1 MGARYVHYGHP
12 LEFGT
17 FITPRSNAPDAVV
30 DLAVRSEALGYDL
43 VTFQDHPYMPDN
55 LDAWTLLAWVAG
67 RTERIRLAANVL
79 NVPLREPAVLAR
91 SAASLD
97 LLSGG
102 RLELGLGA
110 GGFPHAIEAMGAE
123 RRSPAEAVDALGEAI
138 DVVRAMLGGTG
149 NAVRY
154 RGEHYTLNGAQG
166 GPVPAHEIPIW
177 VGATKPR
184 MLRLIGQRADGWL
197 PTLDRT
203 EPGGLREGNRI
214 IDEAA
219 REAGRDPREIRRLVN
234 IAGAFSDER
243 SGFLDGPAETWVED
257 LLPLVVEDG
266 VGTFILM
273 TDDGATMTRFAEE
286 VFPALREAAE
296 RALPGELGG
305 RPPRRAEVRS
315 QRRGG
320 IDYDAIPES
329 LAGTAVEPGDV
340 AYPTVRSTY
349 MRGGSPGLVLRP
361 ATTAQVAE
369 ALAYARRSPDVP
381 LSIRSGGHG
390 ISGRSTNDGGIVIDL
405 GRMNAIEVLD
415 EATRRVRIEP
425 GARWAEV
432 ATALLPHGWALS
444 SGDYGG
450 VGVGGLAT
458 AGGIGW
464 LARKHGL
471 TIDHLRAVEMVLA
484 DGSAVRASDDEN
496 PDLFWAVRGAGA
508 NFGIV
513 TSFEFE
519 VDEVGNLGFAQLV
532 FDATDTAG
540 VLERWGAAIEASPRD
555 VTGEIILGAP
565 RPGQPTVA
573 QTMTVVDSDDPDTIV
588 SRLQPIAD
596 IAPLLDQQVVI
607 IPYAGLMANA
617 AQGYHSGQGEP
628 VGHSGLVKHITP
640 AVAADAARLIGSG
653 GAYFFQ
659 IRSVGGAVADVPPDA
674 TAYANRSAN
683 FQVDAFGSRRRLDPM
698 WEALREHF
706 EGMYLSFETDR
717 SIERLHDA
725 FPPPTLRRLRE
736 LKARYD
742 PENVFRDNFNIAPK
756 AMAGTGPALREAG
769 TAR

>member
-1 MGARYVHYGHP
+1 MGAHYVNYGHS

-17 FITPRSNAPDAVV
+17 FITPRSDAPAAVV

-79 NVPLREPAVLAR
+79 NLPLRDPAVLAR

-110 GGFPHAIEAMGAE
+110 GGFPHPIEAMGGE
-123 RRSPAEAVDALGEAI
+123 RRSPGEAVEALGEAI
-138 DVVRAMLGGTG
+138 DVIRQMLGGAG
-149 NAVRY
+149 DAVRY

-184 MLRLIGQRADGWL
+184 MLRLIGRVADGWL
-197 PTLDRT
+197 PTLDRM
-203 EPGGLREGNRI
+203 ESGGLRDGNRI
-214 IDEAA
+214 IDAAA

-234 IAGAFSDER
+234 ISGTFSDTR
-243 SGFLDGPAETWVED
+243 GGFLDGPPETWVED

-273 TDDGATMTRFAEE
+273 TDDDATMTRFAEE
-286 VFPALREAAE
+286 VIPALRDATD
-296 RALPGELGG
+296 RALPGELRGQ
-305 RPPRRAEVRS
+305 PPRRADVRAK
-315 QRRGG
+315 RREG

-329 LAGTAVEPGDV
+329 LAGDAVEPGDV
-340 AYPTVRSTY
+340 AYSTVRSTY
-349 MRGGSPGLVLRP
+349 MRGGAPGLVLRP
-361 ATTAQVAE
+361 GSTLEVVE
-369 ALAYARRSPDVP
+369 ALAFARRNPDVP
-381 LSIRSGGHG
+381 MSVRSGGHG

-405 GRMNAIEVLD
+405 GRMNAIDVLD

-425 GARWAEV
+425 GARWADV
-432 ATALLPHGWALS
+432 ATALAPHGWALS

-458 AGGIGW
+458 AGGVGW
-464 LARKHGL
+464 LARKHAL
-471 TIDHLRAVEMVLA
+471 TIDHLREVEMVLA
-484 DGSAVRASDDEN
+484 DGSVVRASDAEN
-496 PDLFWAVRGAGA
+496 VDLFWAVRGAGA

-519 VDEVGNLGFAQLV
+519 VDTVGNIGFAQLV
-532 FDATDTAG
+532 HDAGDTAG
-540 VLERWGAAIEASPRD
+540 VLERWGSAIEASSRD
-555 VTGEIILGAP
+555 VSGEIILGAP

-573 QTMTVVDSDDPDTIV
+573 QTMTVVDSDDPESIIGA
-588 SRLQPIAD
+588 LQPIANV
-596 IAPLLDQQVVI
+596 APLLDQQVMI

-617 AQGYHSGQGEP
+617 AQGYHQGQGEP
-628 VGHSGLVKHITP
+628 VGHSGLLHHITP
-640 AVAADAARLIGSG
+640 AFAADATRLIQSG

-659 IRSVGGAVADVPPDA
+659 IRTVGGAVADVDPDA
-674 TAYANRSAN
+674 TAYANRAAN
-683 FQVDAFGSRRRLDPM
+683 FQVDAFGSRRRLDPL
-698 WEALREHF
+698 WEDLRQHF
-706 EGMYLSFETDR
+706 DGMYLSFETDR
-717 SIERLHDA
+717 SVERLHDA
-725 FPPPTLRRLRE
+725 FPPSTLRRLRE
-736 LKARYD
+736 LKGRYD
-742 PENVFRDNFNIAPK
+742 PDNVFRDNFNIAPK
-756 AMAGTGPALREAG
+756 SLAGTR
-769 TAR
+769 

>member
-1 MGARYVHYGHP
+1 MNYGHS

-17 FITPRSNAPDAVV
+17 FITPRSDAPGDVV

-67 RTERIRLAANVL
+67 RTGRIRLAANVL
-79 NVPLREPAVLAR
+79 NLPLRDPAVLAR

-110 GGFPHAIEAMGAE
+110 GGFPHAIAAMGGE
-123 RRSPAEAVDALGEAI
+123 RRSPGEAVDALGEAI
-138 DVVRAMLGGTG
+138 EIIRAMLGGG
-149 NAVRY
+149 GGAIRH
-154 RGEHYTLNGAQG
+154 RGEHYTVNGAQG

-184 MLRLIGQRADGWL
+184 MLRLVGRQADGWL
-197 PTLDRT
+197 PTLDRM

-214 IDEAA
+214 IDAA
-219 REAGRDPREIRRLVN
+219 AIEAGRDPREIRRLVN
-234 IAGAFSDER
+234 IARTFTDIR
-243 SGFLDGPAETWVED
+243 KGFLNGPPEAWVED

-273 TDDGATMTRFAEE
+273 TDDDATMTRFAGE
-286 VFPALREAAE
+286 VIPALRAAAE

-305 RPPRRAEVRS
+305 RPLRRADVRA
-315 QRRGG
+315 RRREG

-329 LAGTAVEPGDV
+329 LVETAVEPGDV
-340 AYPTVRSTY
+340 AYSTVRSTY
-349 MRGGSPGLVLRP
+349 MRGGAPGLVLRP
-361 ATTAQVAE
+361 GNTVEVVE
-369 ALAYARRSPDVP
+369 ALAYARRNPDVP

-405 GRMNAIEVLD
+405 GRMNAIEVID
-415 EATRRVRIEP
+415 EANRRVRIEP
-425 GARWAEV
+425 GARWMEV
-432 ATALLPHGWALS
+432 ANALLPYGWALS

-458 AGGIGW
+458 AGGVGW

-484 DGSAVRASDDEN
+484 DGSVVRASDDEN
-496 PDLFWAVRGAGA
+496 ADLFWAVRGAGA

-519 VDEVGNLGFAQLV
+519 VYPVGDIGFAQLL
-532 FDATDTAG
+532 FNATDTAG
-540 VLERWGAAIEASPRD
+540 VLKRWGAAIEASPRD
-555 VTGEIILGAP
+555 VSGEILLGAP
-565 RPGQPTVA
+565 RPGQPAIA
-573 QTMTVVDSDDPDTIV
+573 QTMTVVDSDEPETIV
-588 SRLQPIAD
+588 GQLQPIAN
-596 IAPLLDQQVVI
+596 IAPLLDQQVMI

-617 AQGYHSGQGEP
+617 AQGYHQGQGEP
-628 VGHSGLVKHITP
+628 VGHSGLLHHITP
-640 AVAADAARLIGSG
+640 AFAADAARLIESG

-659 IRSVGGAVADVPPDA
+659 IRSVGGAVADVPPEA

-698 WEALREHF
+698 WEDLREHF
-706 EGMYLSFETDR
+706 DGMYLSFETDR
-717 SIERLHDA
+717 SVERLHDA

-736 LKARYD
+736 LKERYD
-742 PENVFRDNFNIAPK
+742 PDNVFRDNFNIAPR
-756 AMAGTGPALREAG
+756 ATTGTRA
-769 TAR
+769 